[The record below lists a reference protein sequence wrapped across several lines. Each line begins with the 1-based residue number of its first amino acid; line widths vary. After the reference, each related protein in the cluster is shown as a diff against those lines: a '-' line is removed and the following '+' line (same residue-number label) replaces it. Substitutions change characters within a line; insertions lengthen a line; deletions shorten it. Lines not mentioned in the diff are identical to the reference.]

1 MLFMCTGLRYFILS
15 HQYRYCFRVSVDT
28 LPTVRS
34 LTLPPSLRLY
44 RSLPRGNKEQCP
56 FKNQFGTDP
65 PPPTPTAILFCHRIR
80 VRASERWSFR
90 GENNIFS
97 TWVVPFLT
105 HKAILSLTN
114 LSFTRITTILCSAG
128 HDSGTAS
135 CKVCK
140 IREYDCLNPFYTRF
154 VCPRA
159 FTENI

>member
-1 MLFMCTGLRYFILS
+1 MCTGLRYLILS
-15 HQYRYCFRVSVDT
+15 HQYKYCFRVSVDT

-80 VRASERWSFR
+80 VRASERWGFR
-90 GENNIFS
+90 VENNIFS

-114 LSFTRITTILCSAG
+114 LSFTRITLYSVRLDMTPVRPAVRCVKYVNM
-128 HDSGTAS
+128 T
-135 CKVCK
+135 V
-140 IREYDCLNPFYTRF
+140 
-154 VCPRA
+154 
-159 FTENI
+159 